1 MSCFRWKL
9 TNGLILISWKEEVE
23 LVIYNLL
30 GQEVAVLEE
39 SNKLAG
45 YHKVEWDASNL
56 STGVYFY
63 KLTAGSFTDTKK
75 LLFFK

>member
-1 MSCFRWKL
+1 
-9 TNGLILISWKEEVE
+9 

-30 GQEVAVLEE
+30 GQEIAVLESGKKE
-39 SNKLAG
+39 EG
-45 YHKVEWDASNL
+45 YHEVTWNASNL
-56 STGVYFY
+56 PTGVYFY